1 MPKLV
6 ITHRV
11 EDIAKWKSFDGE
23 RQTNMSAFASDIRS
37 YASAD
42 GEKTVAVTMD
52 VSDMEGLQTFLRSET
67 CDSIM
72 RRHGV
77 IRPVATYLG

>member
-11 EDIAKWKSFDGE
+11 EDVTKWKEFDGE
-23 RQTNMSAFASDIRS
+23 RETNMSAFATQIHAHVASDGS
-37 YASAD
+37 D
-42 GEKTVAVTMD
+42 NVAVTMD
-52 VSDMEGLQTFLRSET
+52 VSNMEGLKSFMASET
-67 CDSIM
+67 CDAIM

-77 IRPVATYLG
+77 IKPVTIYAN

>member
-11 EDIAKWKSFDGE
+11 EDFAKWKTFDGE
-23 RQTNMSAFASDIRS
+23 RETNMSAFASDIHS
-37 YASAD
+37 YASAE
-42 GEKTVAVTMD
+42 GNNEVALTMN
-52 VSDMEGLQTFLRSET
+52 VADMDGLQTFLRSET
-67 CDSIM
+67 CDAIM

-77 IRPVATYLG
+77 IKPVTLYSN